1 MSNSVLTIVG
11 KARVVRTE
19 ALDYY
24 FIGPCYSV
32 IAPVGSHDDD
42 TLMLLHFCEEHVDV
56 VAAVLLPVLKDGLT
70 LIKEQQSIMDLGLPA
85 YPSNMLCADL
95 CQRGGEVDEQHL
107 PMDMLSDSIGHH
119 GLAHSTGPMKQQ
131 HQPPRTPNCKADNQ
145 LAGGHIAAFCCIAR
159 HFPVSLQGSNEIAGR
174 KPVVATS
181 AEALQTAAG

>member
-95 CQRGGEVDEQHL
+95 CQRVRCHGMSCLCFQARMVDE
-107 PMDMLSDSIGHH
+107 S
-119 GLAHSTGPMKQQ
+119 
-131 HQPPRTPNCKADNQ
+131 Q
-145 LAGGHIAAFCCIAR
+145 LASTAR
-159 HFPVSLQGSNEIAGR
+159 P
-174 KPVVATS
+174 
-181 AEALQTAAG
+181 